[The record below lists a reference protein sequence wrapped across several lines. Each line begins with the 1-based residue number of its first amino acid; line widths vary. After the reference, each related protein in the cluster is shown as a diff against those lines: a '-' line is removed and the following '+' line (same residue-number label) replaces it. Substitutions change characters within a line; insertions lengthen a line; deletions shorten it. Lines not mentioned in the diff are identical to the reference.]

1 MASGLKEL
9 LRQDR
14 VLRIF
19 CLGQLCSPK
28 FVEIIALNGGFDA
41 VWLDLEHGGLSIA
54 DIEGAARA
62 ARGAGIESFVRLA
75 PTDYASVMRPLEAG
89 AGGIMAAQVRSARQT
104 EEIVRWTKFHPRG
117 IRGINNTGFDGAYG
131 TTPLAE
137 YLRESNARTFIAVQ
151 IENQDALEE
160 VEGIAAVPDIDL
172 LFIGPADLSQAL
184 GVPGEWEHP
193 LLWKA
198 IERVARAARTGGVA
212 WAILPPSV
220 EIARRC
226 VQLGCRMLSVG
237 IDVWSVQR
245 GLKSFLTE
253 FADVAH

>member
-9 LRQDR
+9 LRQER

-28 FVEIIALNGGFDA
+28 FVEIIALHGGFDA

-54 DIEGAARA
+54 DIEHAARA

-117 IRGINNTGFDGAYG
+117 IRGINNTGFDGAYC

-137 YLRESNARTFIAVQ
+137 YLQESNSRTFIAVQ
-151 IENQDALEE
+151 IENQDAVEE

-184 GVPGEWEHP
+184 GIPGEWEHP

-198 IERVARAARTGGVA
+198 IERVARAARSGGVA
-212 WAILPPSV
+212 WAILPPNV

-237 IDVWSVQR
+237 IDVWAVQR
-245 GLKSFLTE
+245 GLKAFLTE
-253 FADVAH
+253 FGNVEK